1 MRMTKRIA
9 RDRLDRV
16 RDRAQ
21 SARVNLAVERVVRR
35 LESADRTAAT
45 RGGTAT
51 ARGPWAD
58 EPPARRSAE
67 RNSVDGEVSM
77 RRLGS
82 FGFDLP
88 VRDIST
94 AGCKVELVEQVTASD
109 HVITRLPGLEP
120 FGATVMWSDE
130 RNAGVRFNRPIHP
143 AVFELLLQRLR

>member
-1 MRMTKRIA
+1 MRLTKRIS
-9 RDRLDRV
+9 RDRLERV

-21 SARVNLAVERVVRR
+21 SARVSLAKERVIRR
-35 LESADRTAAT
+35 LMSAER
-45 RGGTAT
+45 AT
-51 ARGPWAD
+51 AVCGSTAGCDIWTD
-58 EPPARRSAE
+58 QPPARRGAE
-67 RNSVDGEVSM
+67 RNIVDGEVSM

-120 FGATVMWSDE
+120 FGATVIWSDE
-130 RNAGVRFNRPIHP
+130 RRAGIRFNRPIHP
-143 AVFELLLQRLR
+143 AVFELLLERLR

>member
-1 MRMTKRIA
+1 MTKRIA
-9 RDRLDRV
+9 RDRLHRV

-21 SARVNLAVERVVRR
+21 SARVNLAKERIVRR
-35 LESADRTAAT
+35 LELADRTAGT
-45 RGGTAT
+45 RDGSGGPCGTWT
-51 ARGPWAD
+51 D

-94 AGCKVELVEQVTASD
+94 AGCKVELVEQVSASD
-109 HVITRLPGLEP
+109 PVITRLPGLEP

-130 RNAGVRFNRPIHP
+130 RCAGIRFNRPIHP
-143 AVFELLLQRLR
+143 AVFDLLLGRLR